1 MVSIRIGTLRAA
13 IALSLGLGTGV
24 AWAQEPPRKVAS
36 PTAVFAD
43 LSAQLSPSEER
54 GWKQLLEGESRHR
67 RNAILDFIG
76 MIDERDARGPF
87 VSQLLE
93 QPRSATQRIVAFISL
108 LSPDQRGS
116 VADRMLHPG
125 YGEHAWDNIF
135 VYVASV
141 PPRVAKSHFFG
152 RLREPHRVGVTRGT
166 PAPDTPYQV
175 EIYLSGTSSAKNY
188 TPDDRKQEL
197 ADYGIL
203 RADQDRDESC
213 GGVLLADNWVLTA
226 AHCVIVPKEVWTWVI
241 DHRRVRTGTN
251 TLLGGGTTWKITAV
265 VRHSGYNGD
274 PSNHNDIALLKIAAD
289 ENTDL
294 AANGEAH
301 PIDLP
306 PANAPVPDG
315 TPLVVTGWGMTEVMG
330 LFAKRGDGGEARVKT
345 MTLLQAKLT
354 KVPVDE
360 CNSDDHYKA
369 AGATSVGSGQICALG
384 ANQQDA
390 CEGDSGGPL
399 VHQVGGWARL
409 VGVVSFGPGC
419 GLKGTP
425 GVYTDVAYYRAWIDQ
440 AMRHSVTGK
449 SIPWPPTATTA
460 KGAGV
465 TKSL

>member
-1 MVSIRIGTLRAA
+1 MVSIRIGTLVAA
-13 IALSLGLGTGV
+13 IGLALRLGTGV

-36 PTAVFAD
+36 PTAVLAD
-43 LSAQLSPSEER
+43 LSSQLSPSEQQI
-54 GWKQLLEGESRHR
+54 WKRLLDGVSSQR
-67 RNAILDFIG
+67 RNAILAFIG
-76 MIDERDARGPF
+76 VIDERDARGPF
-87 VSQLLE
+87 VSQILE
-93 QPRSATQRIVAFISL
+93 QPQSVRQRIVTFISL
-108 LSPDQRGS
+108 LSWDQRVS

-152 RLREPHRVGVTRGT
+152 RVREPHPVGVTRGT
-166 PAPDTPYQV
+166 RAPDTPYQV

-188 TPDDRKQEL
+188 TADDKKQEL
-197 ADYGIL
+197 EDYGIL

-265 VRHSGYNGD
+265 VRHSGYTGGS
-274 PSNHNDIALLKIAAD
+274 SNHNDIALLKLAAD

-294 AANGEAH
+294 AANSEAQ

-345 MTLLQAKLT
+345 MTLLQANLT
-354 KVPVDE
+354 KVPVDQ
-360 CNSDDHYKA
+360 CNNDDHYKA
-369 AGATSVGSGQICALG
+369 AGATSVGLGQICALG
-384 ANQQDA
+384 SNQQDA

-399 VHQVGGWARL
+399 VHKVGGWERL
-409 VGVVSFGPGC
+409 VGIVSFGPGC

-425 GVYTDVAYYRAWIDQ
+425 GVYTDVAYYRTWVDE
-440 AMRHSVTGK
+440 AMKHALPGK
-449 SIPWPPTATTA
+449 SIPWPPTT

-465 TKSL
+465 SKSR